1 MKMHDVKVFGY
12 GEFAKE
18 IVSQVNDVY
27 RTVTVYALDSKSLD
41 EITRSGSEAH
51 LFDLGDNWDEFNAL
65 DLKETLFICALDD
78 DADNVFLTI
87 SLRDQF
93 PDARLIGIAST
104 HEHASKLSLAGA
116 QKVISKLQATADMI
130 IDVLEKPV
138 VTKIINDILD
148 EETTLKSMQLTISQT
163 STLLG
168 QRLEILSHKMQ
179 NSLIILA
186 VVDKEEKTLFLFT
199 AKGAKHI
206 LEEGDI
212 LVLIGY
218 DEELEKFTRSVS

>member
-18 IVSQVNDVY
+18 IVSQVNDAYRSVSVY
-27 RTVTVYALDSKSLD
+27 TLDYNSLQ
-41 EITRSGSEAH
+41 EVQKSGSEAY
-51 LFDLGDNWDEFNAL
+51 LFDLGDNWDEFNTL
-65 DLKETLFICALDD
+65 DLDETLFICALDD

-93 PDARLIGIAST
+93 PTARLIAIAST
-104 HEHASKLSLAGA
+104 HEHASKLRLAGA
-116 QKVISKLQATADMI
+116 HKVISKLQATADII

-138 VTKIINDILD
+138 VTEVIQDILD
-148 EETTLKSMQLTISQT
+148 EETVLKSMQLHIKATT
-163 STLLG
+163 SLIG
-168 QRLEILSHKMQ
+168 QRVDKVARDIADE
-179 NSLIILA
+179 LIVLA
-186 VVDKEEKTLFLFT
+186 VVDKMMDTLFVFT
-199 AKGAKHI
+199 AKGSKHI

-218 DEELEKFTRSVS
+218 DEVLEKFKRSVQ

>member
-18 IVSQVNDVY
+18 IVSQVNDAYRSVAVY
-27 RTVTVYALDSKSLD
+27 TLDSSLL
-41 EITRSGSEAH
+41 EEVEKAGSEAH
-51 LFDLGDNWDEFNAL
+51 LFDLSDNWDEFNRL
-65 DLKETLFICALDD
+65 DLDETLFICALDD

-93 PDARLIGIAST
+93 PTARLIAIAST
-104 HEHASKLSLAGA
+104 HEDASKLRLAGA
-116 QKVISKLQATADMI
+116 HKVISKLQATAEII

-138 VTKIINDILD
+138 VTEVIQDILD
-148 EETTLKSMQLTISQT
+148 EETVLKSMQLHIKATT
-163 STLLG
+163 SLIG
-168 QRLEILSHKMQ
+168 QRVDKVSRDIADE
-179 NSLIILA
+179 LIVLA
-186 VVDKEEKTLFLFT
+186 VVDKMMDTLFVFT
-199 AKGAKHI
+199 AKGSKHV

-218 DEELEKFTRSVS
+218 DEVLEKFKRSVQ